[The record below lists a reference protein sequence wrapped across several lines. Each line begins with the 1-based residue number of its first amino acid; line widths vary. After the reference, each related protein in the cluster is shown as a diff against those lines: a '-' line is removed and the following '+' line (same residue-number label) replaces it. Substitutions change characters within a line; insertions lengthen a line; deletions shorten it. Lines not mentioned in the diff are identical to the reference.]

1 MKQARNDNE
10 ETPPDESRRRLRVGW
25 SSRLRGSLTGLT
37 DGDVTCMI
45 IAVSISLVVVAIA
58 FGIDHVWDRVS
69 TLWE

>member
-1 MKQARNDNE
+1 MKKARNDND
-10 ETPPDESRRRLRVGW
+10 ETRPGVSGRRLEVGW
-25 SSRLRGSLTGLT
+25 NSRSGISLTGLT
-37 DGDVTCMI
+37 ERDVTCMI